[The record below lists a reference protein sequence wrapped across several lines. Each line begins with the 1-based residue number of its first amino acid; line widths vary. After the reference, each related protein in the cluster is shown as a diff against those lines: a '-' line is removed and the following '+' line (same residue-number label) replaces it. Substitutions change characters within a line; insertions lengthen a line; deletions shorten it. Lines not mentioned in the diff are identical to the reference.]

1 MSSCALELASART
14 GWVATVACALAAVI
28 APNTSFAAVPLP
40 DLCKKA
46 AAPLDASTPIPELRK
61 QVEEKSETDPNASV
75 AILCMAIPRV
85 AQEYGEQSSELGWWV
100 GSLIMPMIAY
110 MNQFSEAIPLLEYAQ
125 PILERQYGA
134 VSAEVADIHIAYAWI
149 YQRQGRMAE
158 SAKAWQRALQIREK
172 FPGDKKIELQKA
184 LVGLAL
190 VKLSQGDFP
199 PAREA
204 LQRAHDIL
212 AENGELVS
220 EAAAAIENVTTN
232 LAFREENFADAK
244 LHAEKQIEI
253 EKQLQAG
260 IGQFVPGYV
269 FLAQILERLDDFD
282 ASEAASREAIRL
294 AESDQGGP
302 LQRHLFTAL
311 TQLAALLN
319 ARGRPND
326 ALTAAQQAVE
336 VGEKTLGPD
345 APHLVKT
352 LQIYADIHRALGHLP
367 EAWHVYERMGRIVEK
382 SRADIELPT
391 LVSYYRGLAA
401 LQLDLGNTDDAI
413 TALQAGLEAARSESA
428 LALQRGYLMATLAEA
443 STERDASQS
452 RQRYGQALDLF
463 ATRLPKS
470 HPTILRVVNELC
482 GLDIGGM
489 SAAGQSP
496 QGASPQPP
504 RTQTPSAPSRVV
516 PTPANCRD
524 VRSRLSST
532 RDIDPALRAAV
543 YSNLSALSETQ
554 GDLNQASVL
563 AVSAVSAAEGLGT
576 PDPLW
581 RSYFRAARSLRAQG
595 RTPLAIFFGKRAIAQ
610 IERERQYFNGEDQR
624 FDRGFL
630 HDKMDVYRA
639 VADWLMESG
648 RMDEGLEVLQL
659 LKAQELYDFIS
670 RDAAWRP
677 GTDGPALDAN
687 ERTLADQYS
696 AVLPDDGALGSEIER
711 LTRLQTGRITPK
723 ERKDLD
729 SLLKRARQ
737 AEQARAK
744 RIRKFIA
751 SNSAEKGG
759 TRQTVSIDVATLRW
773 AIDHAPPNSAIA
785 VYLLTDNRLRLLIAT
800 RGAQS
805 EVLVPVN
812 SKDLQR
818 DIGRFL
824 GQIANRG
831 PIDDSARALYETLAR
846 PLDEAAQ
853 REKVSHLL
861 LWLDGPLRYVPFGA
875 LKDSKG
881 YLADRYSLEMLARL
895 VPPGNS
901 ANPATVSASAT
912 ARPAAVKVAA
922 AAGPPSRVSPAAMV
936 TPASMTSAV
945 ATAPSV
951 RGFGVTRAV
960 AGYDAL
966 PAMADELCY
975 VVHGPIAG
983 LSTPS
988 TACSRAAIGDGALI
1002 GEGFADAQFTAD
1014 RFKGL
1019 LTPPHQYSVLHVGT
1033 HFSLRP
1039 GNAMRSFL
1047 VLGDGSRLMLDTL
1060 STYDFSG
1067 LELVTLSACQTAMG
1081 GARSDDGREIEGLS
1095 AIVQQRGAKQVVASL
1110 WRVEDSSTAQLM
1122 RAMYQELATNPSDV
1136 ATALQQAQRSVRAI
1150 VKNGHQPYDHPYYWA
1165 GFVVSGTQP

>member
-1 MSSCALELASART
+1 MSLRATWL
-14 GWVATVACALAAVI
+14 WTVACAVAGLAA
-28 APNTSFAAVPLP
+28 ASASSAAVPLP

-46 AAPLDASTPIPELRK
+46 AAPLDVSTPIPELRK

-85 AQEYGEQSSELGWWV
+85 AQEYGEQSSEIGWWV
-100 GSLIMPMIAY
+100 GSLTMPMIAY
-110 MNQFSEAIPLLEYAQ
+110 MNQFSEALPLLEFAQ

-149 YQRQGRMAE
+149 YQRQGRMAD

-172 FPGDKKIELQKA
+172 FPGDQKIELQKA

-190 VKLSQGDFP
+190 VKLSQGEFP

-244 LHAEKQIEI
+244 FHAEKQIEI

-282 ASEAASREAIRL
+282 GSEAASREAIRL
-294 AESDQGGP
+294 AESDKGGP

-311 TQLAALLN
+311 TQLGGLLN
-319 ARGRPND
+319 ARGRPNE

-336 VGEKTLGPD
+336 VGEKTLGSD

-352 LQIYADIHRALGHLP
+352 LQLYADIHRALGHLP
-367 EAWHVYERMGRIVEK
+367 EAWHVYERIGRIVET

-413 TALQAGLEAARSESA
+413 SALQAGLDAASTESA

-452 RQRYGQALDLF
+452 RQQYGQALDLF
-463 ATRLPKS
+463 ATRLPRS

-482 GLDIGGM
+482 GLDIGGLT
-489 SAAGQSP
+489 STDRS
-496 QGASPQPP
+496 
-504 RTQTPSAPSRVV
+504 RTL
-516 PTPANCRD
+516 PTPPNCRD
-524 VRSRLSST
+524 VRSRLSNA

-543 YSNLSALSETQ
+543 YSNLSALSQTQ
-554 GDLNQASVL
+554 GDLNQASLL

-581 RSYFRAARSLRAQG
+581 RSYLRAARSLRAQG

-610 IERERQYFNGEDQR
+610 IERERQYFSGEDQR

-630 HDKMDVYRA
+630 RDKMDVYRA

-670 RDAAWRP
+670 RDTAWSP

-687 ERTLADQYS
+687 ERTLTDQYS

-711 LTRLQTGRITPK
+711 LSRLQETGRITPK

-751 SNSAEKGG
+751 SNSAEKSG
-759 TRQTVSIDVATLRW
+759 TRQTFSIDVATLRR

-800 RGAQS
+800 RNAQS

-831 PIDDSARALYETLAR
+831 SVDDSARALYETLAR

-853 REKVSHLL
+853 REKVTHLL

-875 LKDSKG
+875 LKSSKG
-881 YLADRYSLEMLARL
+881 FLAESYSLEMLARL
-895 VPPGNS
+895 VPAGEGVK
-901 ANPATVSASAT
+901 ARAVAT
-912 ARPAAVKVAA
+912 AHVAA
-922 AAGPPSRVSPAAMV
+922 AIPATASITPVAVS
-936 TPASMTSAV
+936 
-945 ATAPSV
+945 APSV

-960 AGYDAL
+960 AGYEAL

-983 LSTPS
+983 LLTPS
-988 TACSRAAIGDGALI
+988 AACPRLATGDGALA

-1122 RAMYQELATNPSDV
+1122 RSMYQELATNPTDV

-1150 VKNGHQPYDHPYYWA
+1150 VKNGRQPYEHPYYWA
-1165 GFVVSGTQP
+1165 GFVVSGTQQ